1 MSLVRFAE
9 TPRDVSGARKLR
21 TLIRRHN
28 LQQFGVDVDG
38 AQDPELDGR
47 TLCAFDAHR
56 VLVGTI
62 DVHWGGDADMPDKK
76 LTTFRAEE
84 VTRGAE
90 RESIVVLD
98 EPMIHPDF
106 KNEPIG
112 LELKEGA
119 ARFALRSGARFVF
132 SSSVPGEVA
141 VHEALGF
148 VVCGRRWAG
157 MPTEEHVPVLLD
169 LADIA
174 LLKRVRSPLVALAE
188 SKNMGSTERA
198 VLPARGDDVAEELDP
213 GAVWR
218 ILFRLVRDARQSGA
232 EFLSDIEKTELGEL
246 FRGAHVHTFPQ
257 GDFIIRQRDRGRDLF
272 LLLQG
277 DVVAKRDTAVLGYA
291 SPGDVVGEMG
301 FLREAER
308 KADVVAMTNVRALR
322 ISARHLDQLMQ
333 RDMALAAKL
342 SLAISRALC
351 RKLERTNAT
360 L

>member
-9 TPRDVSGARKLR
+9 HPRDVASARKLR
-21 TLIRRHN
+21 TIIRRHN

-47 TLCAFDAHR
+47 TLCAYGANR
-56 VLVGTI
+56 ALIGTI
-62 DVHWGGDADMPDKK
+62 DVHWGGDADMPPKK

-84 VTRGAE
+84 LTRGAP
-90 RESIVVLD
+90 REAIVVLD
-98 EPMIHPDF
+98 EPMIHPDL

-112 LELKEGA
+112 MELKEGA

-132 SSSVPGEVA
+132 SSCVPGEVA

-148 VVCGRRWAG
+148 VVCGRRWSG
-157 MPTEEHVPVLLD
+157 MPTDEHIPMLLD

-174 LLKRVRSPLVALAE
+174 LLTRVRSPLAALAKVKAP
-188 SKNMGSTERA
+188 SARPA
-198 VLPARGDDVAEELDP
+198 ALPAHGDDVVEELDP
-213 GAVWR
+213 AAVWR

-232 EFLSDIEKTELGEL
+232 EFLSDIQKAELGEL

-257 GDFIIRQRDRGRDLF
+257 GDFIIRQRERGRDLF

-277 DVVAKRDTAVLGYA
+277 DVVAKRDTSVLGYA

-322 ISARHLDQLMQ
+322 ISAGHLDQLMKK
-333 RDMALAAKL
+333 DVALAAKL

-360 L
+360 I